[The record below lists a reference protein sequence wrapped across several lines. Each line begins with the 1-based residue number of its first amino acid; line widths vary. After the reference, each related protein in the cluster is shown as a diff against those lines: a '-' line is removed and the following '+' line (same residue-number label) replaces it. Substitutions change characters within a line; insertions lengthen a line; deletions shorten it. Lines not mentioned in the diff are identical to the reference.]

1 MSIDLKQNNMKVDII
16 LSDGFVMTELSGVVD
31 VLRLAN
37 RVVDKKMFTFRYVSP
52 EAGVVKSS
60 ADTWLNA
67 SALSN
72 SPDVDIAVFLGNS
85 DLNFTSREIEKAVHK
100 YRYTNAKVVLL
111 AEAAAIY
118 ISANSDDGFGHTTH
132 WENRLLLEER
142 SGLYDIAP
150 SLAVSTDKIVTC
162 AGLVSTYDI
171 MLQIVAGYLS
181 KAKLLTISSILLLD
195 KVRSFETR
203 QPGAMD
209 ALSAGKD
216 SHIDQAIKMM
226 QSNIEEPL
234 KTTELAKVLGQTTR
248 SLERQFL
255 RHLGRS
261 PGRFYRELRLI
272 RAQNFL
278 VNTDMSILEIAAA
291 CGFGS
296 NFGKIYKAYYGKT
309 PRETRKERLV

>member
-72 SPDVDIAVFLGNS
+72 SPDADIAVFLGNS
-85 DLNFTSREIEKAVHK
+85 DLNFTTREIEKAVHK

>member
-37 RVVDKKMFTFRYVSP
+37 RVVDKKMVTFRYVSP

-72 SPDVDIAVFLGNS
+72 SPDADIAVFLGNS

>member
-72 SPDVDIAVFLGNS
+72 SPDADIAVFLGNS

-181 KAKLLTISSILLLD
+181 KAKLLTISSILLID

>member
-1 MSIDLKQNNMKVDII
+1 MNSDVNQASMKVDII

-52 EAGVVKSS
+52 EAGIVKSS

-72 SPDVDIAVFLGNS
+72 NPDADIAVFLGNS

-272 RAQNFL
+272 RDQNFL

>member
-1 MSIDLKQNNMKVDII
+1 MSNDVKQKDMKVDII

-37 RVVDKKMFTFRYVSP
+37 RVVDKKLFTFRYVSP
-52 EAGVVKSS
+52 EPGIVKSS
-60 ADTWLNA
+60 AETWLNA

-72 SPDVDIAVFLGNS
+72 NPDADIAVFLGNS

-132 WENRLLLEER
+132 WENRLLLGER

-291 CGFGS
+291 
-296 NFGKIYKAYYGKT
+296 
-309 PRETRKERLV
+309 

>member
-52 EAGVVKSS
+52 ESGVVKSS

-72 SPDVDIAVFLGNS
+72 SPDADIAVFLGNS

-209 ALSAGKD
+209 ALSVGKD

>member
-1 MSIDLKQNNMKVDII
+1 MNSDVNQASMKVDII

-72 SPDVDIAVFLGNS
+72 SPDADIAVFLGNS

>member
-16 LSDGFVMTELSGVVD
+16 LSNGFVMTELSGVVD

-72 SPDVDIAVFLGNS
+72 SPDADIAVFLGNS

-296 NFGKIYKAYYGKT
+296 NFGKIYTAYYGKT

>member
-1 MSIDLKQNNMKVDII
+1 MNSDVNQASMKVDII

-52 EAGVVKSS
+52 EAGIVKSS

-72 SPDVDIAVFLGNS
+72 NPDADIAVFLGNS

-118 ISANSDDGFGHTTH
+118 ISANSDDGFGNTTH

-278 VNTDMSILEIAAA
+278 VNTDMSILEIDAA

>member
-1 MSIDLKQNNMKVDII
+1 MKSEVKQTSMKVDII

-37 RVVDKKMFTFRYVSP
+37 RVVDKKMFTFGYVSP
-52 EAGVVKSS
+52 EAGIVKSS

-72 SPDVDIAVFLGNS
+72 NPDADIAVFLGNS

-209 ALSAGKD
+209 ALSTGKD

>member
-72 SPDVDIAVFLGNS
+72 SPDADIAVFLGNS

-296 NFGKIYKAYYGKT
+296 NFGKIFKAYYGKT
-309 PRETRKERLV
+309 PRETRKERLI

>member
-1 MSIDLKQNNMKVDII
+1 MSNDVKQKDMKVDII

-37 RVVDKKMFTFRYVSP
+37 RVIDKKLFTFRYVSP
-52 EAGVVKSS
+52 EAGIVKSS
-60 ADTWLNA
+60 AETWLNA

-72 SPDVDIAVFLGNS
+72 NPDADIAVFLGNS

-118 ISANSDDGFGHTTH
+118 ISANSEDGLGHTTH

-278 VNTDMSILEIAAA
+278 ANTDMSILEISAA